1 MRGLSPIYCGVLLAT
16 QIPSIKGLSPL
27 NKNNRTMRGQTL
39 RRVAGFASDLVVA
52 TARQTRSQNRK
63 NFFDQIPPFFHFCA
77 QSESLL
83 ARRRARLDS
92 NASVHAC
99 FIALKH
105 VRSVRTTRRL
115 GCLGCGCGWTP
126 RIVFT
131 VFVCQFICLSGGLLP
146 WHVKL
151 EVV

>member
-99 FIALKH
+99 CIAHKACPK
-105 VRSVRTTRRL
+105 RSGHAQAWMFGVWLRMDTAECFL
-115 GCLGCGCGWTP
+115 PCLF
-126 RIVFT
+126 VSSS
-131 VFVCQFICLSGGLLP
+131 VCQEGYCHGT
-146 WHVKL
+146 
-151 EVV
+151 

>member
-1 MRGLSPIYCGVLLAT
+1 MPDKNTRLPTRGAWIKAGSVPKLPRSFASDLN
-16 QIPSIKGLSPL
+16 PSIKGLSPL
-27 NKNNRTMRGQTL
+27 NKNNRTMRGQPL

-92 NASVHAC
+92 NAFVDAC

-115 GCLGCGCGWTP
+115 
-126 RIVFT
+126 
-131 VFVCQFICLSGGLLP
+131 
-146 WHVKL
+146 
-151 EVV
+151 